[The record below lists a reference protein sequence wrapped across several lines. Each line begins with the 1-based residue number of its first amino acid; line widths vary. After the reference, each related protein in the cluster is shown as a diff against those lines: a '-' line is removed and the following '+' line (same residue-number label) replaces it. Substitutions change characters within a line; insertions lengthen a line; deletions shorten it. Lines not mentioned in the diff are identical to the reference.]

1 MKNQLTLILAGY
13 LLFSSI
19 GVAYAERFIVLNGQR
34 LSIPEIQRLE
44 QFRCGPI
51 PNGRYWLN
59 MWNGI
64 WGYEGNPS
72 PQGHIKDNCYN
83 PQRRPSLSERGML
96 FSPRDWV
103 R

>member
-1 MKNQLTLILAGY
+1 MSRTLLPIIVFF
-13 LLFSSI
+13 LLFTCL
-19 GVAYAERFIVLNGQR
+19 GVAYAERYVVVNGHR
-34 LSIPEIQRLE
+34 LSIPEIQNLE
-44 QFRCGPI
+44 RIRCGPI

-64 WGYEGNPS
+64 WGYEGNPH
-72 PQGHIKDNCYN
+72 PQGHITDNCHR

-96 FSPRDWV
+96 FSPGDWI